1 MAPGFSAEEEKG
13 GGGGEG
19 MGGRVDINFL
29 APRFPTEPNS
39 GPVRKESG
47 AQIPET
53 GPGRCPL
60 VRGVINRP
68 PNYRSLC
75 PLHYTVI
82 TPPKLSPPHPPT
94 PHHPLHPPSS
104 LPPSSWYQ
112 SVSEDQGRPCGPP
125 TGVRGLHGN
134 YLKLP
139 TGDLL
144 ALAPCRKLSTAVHSV
159 CFEGGGRIL

>member
-1 MAPGFSAEEEKG
+1 MWGGRGGGGEQRQGGGRREEGNFNCLAPPHFLINSNRLQTLKKGGELLMAPGFQQRRRRRRGVSGDGMG
-13 GGGGEG
+13 GGGG
-19 MGGRVDINFL
+19 RVDLNFL

-82 TPPKLSPPHPPT
+82 TPPKLSPPPT
-94 PHHPLHPPSS
+94 PTSPSF
-104 LPPSSWYQ
+104 LPPS
-112 SVSEDQGRPCGPP
+112 
-125 TGVRGLHGN
+125 
-134 YLKLP
+134 
-139 TGDLL
+139 LL
-144 ALAPCRKLSTAVHSV
+144 LVLV
-159 CFEGGGRIL
+159 CL